1 MGIENFIRN
10 KICRMDAIYWKR
22 QNTTDGYGRYLYDA
36 PIEIKTRWTDKQ
48 KLVMQSNG
56 EQLLASSEIMVT
68 FDMKEL
74 DYLFLGNFDDLAY
87 LVDSDEFM
95 NPENIPGARQI
106 KVYTKTPDFKCRDFV
121 RFVYLG

>member
-1 MGIENFIRN
+1 
-10 KICRMDAIYWKR
+10 MDAIYWKR
-22 QNTTDGYGRYLYDA
+22 LNTTDGYGKYNYDA

-56 EQLLASSEIMVT
+56 EQLLSSAEIMVT

-74 DYLFLGNFDDLAY
+74 DYLFLGSFDDLAY

-95 NPENIPGARQI
+95 NPENVPTARQI
-106 KVYTKTPDFKCRDFV
+106 KVFAKVPDFKCRDFV